1 MLYGWHLPN
10 KACSGFV
17 AGCAAFGQ
25 IFVPQTANANRS
37 AARRERIFMGKEI
50 AFFLA
55 GWFSVAI
62 GFEVAPVYGNVA
74 GLVSFV
80 ILHIWFNRKV
90 KHEHNQ

>member
-1 MLYGWHLPN
+1 
-10 KACSGFV
+10 
-17 AGCAAFGQ
+17 
-25 IFVPQTANANRS
+25 
-37 AARRERIFMGKEI
+37 MGKEI